1 MFIDKRRGDVWW
13 LSDSHRKPTDT
24 RLTRGDRP
32 ALVVSRDEANQT
44 NSTVLVI
51 PFSASPAQLARGD
64 GTYDNVLLT
73 GYPAEDSAALTRQL
87 HAVDAADLT
96 EYLYHL
102 TDADM
107 ARVAAALRRA
117 LGL

>member
-1 MFIDKRRGDVWW
+1 MFTDKRRGDVWW

-64 GTYDNVLLT
+64 GAYDNVLLN

-87 HAVDAADLT
+87 HAVDTADLI

-107 ARVAAALRRA
+107 ARVDAALRRA